1 MDEVSRTLYIP
12 LYGKAHVS
20 RNGIIL
26 SDPTAETLWYQ
37 AQIRLAGKSR
47 SRWLAYYLA
56 MRAVVYDAWL
66 REQIRQ
72 NPDAV
77 VLHLGC
83 GLDSRSRRLG
93 HPPIQWHDIDFP
105 DVI

>member
-26 SDPTAETLWYQ
+26 SDPTAETLWDR
-37 AQIRLAGKSR
+37 AQIRLTGKSR

-66 REQIRQ
+66 REQIRKK
-72 NPDAV
+72 DRKSV
-77 VLHLGC
+77 V
-83 GLDSRSRRLG
+83 
-93 HPPIQWHDIDFP
+93 
-105 DVI
+105 